1 MVYGEGWRILLDE
14 RTNTIHQGG
23 YAMSKD
29 TVIES
34 QKPED
39 GVRDD
44 LTDLVFAFA

>member
-1 MVYGEGWRILLDE
+1 
-14 RTNTIHQGG
+14 
-23 YAMSKD
+23 MSKD

-44 LTDLVFAFA
+44 LTELVFAFLPNSTYQARNEPSI